1 MDEKNSKPLLHI
13 RTAIDAYSVEN
24 EHSFWRVNTNS
35 GGENTAG

>member
-1 MDEKNSKPLLHI
+1 MPLPGLHI
-13 RTAIDAYSVEN
+13 IPWDEWIVGAYSGEN